1 VHGDLRSKQGH
12 TVAMM
17 VEASRLLQVSI
28 LTTLHGN
35 LKRLEYSALLPNI
48 VTIAAE
54 AD

>member
-1 VHGDLRSKQGH
+1 
-12 TVAMM
+12 MM